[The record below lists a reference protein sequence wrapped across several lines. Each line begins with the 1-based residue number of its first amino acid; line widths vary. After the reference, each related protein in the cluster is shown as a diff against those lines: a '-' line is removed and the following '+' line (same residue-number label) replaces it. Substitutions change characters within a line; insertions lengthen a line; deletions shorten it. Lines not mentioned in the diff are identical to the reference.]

1 MDRVIWTDAEAY
13 MGRGIKDPENDH
25 EYNTTEFHSGG
36 QRIRESVLVILV
48 LCLTSVPPMVLSVL
62 HLGIGERMVTSRT
75 LMFRGY

>member
-1 MDRVIWTDAEAY
+1 MKDLMIWTDAEAY
-13 MGRGIKDPENDH
+13 MGKGIKDPENDYQ
-25 EYNTTEFHSGG
+25 YNTIEVHTE
-36 QRIRESVLVILV
+36 RIRESVHAILV